1 MAMDTQNGTRQK
13 MLIVILLRTV
23 TWSIITAIQVINS
36 FLGVSDSTVKRIF
49 LVNRKRN
56 QGEQQKRN
64 QESLMV

>member
-36 FLGVSDSTVKRIF
+36 FLGVSDSTVNRIF
-49 LVNRKRN
+49 LVCWKVNNKR
-56 QGEQQKRN
+56 ETKKA
-64 QESLMV
+64 